1 LFAPN
6 PRLFI
11 SKILESDTLVFQWE
25 PYQKQK
31 QATKFNLNDLKEKIK
46 EASEK
51 GCKINLD

>member
-6 PRLFI
+6 PRVFI
-11 SKILESDTLVFQWE
+11 SKILESDTLAFQWE
-25 PYQKQK
+25 PYQKQ
-31 QATKFNLNDLKEKIK
+31 ATKYSLSDLKEKFK

>member
-1 LFAPN
+1 V
-6 PRLFI
+6 FI

-31 QATKFNLNDLKEKIK
+31 QATKFSLSDLKEKIK